1 MSNNWIKKLF
11 QNKKA
16 KIGIIIIS
24 IFITIAIIGP
34 FFFPTPNAYID
45 APFLEPSF
53 KHIFGTTGQG
63 QDVLAQTIAGAR
75 PTLFIGI
82 TAGIFV
88 VFLGLLIGSISAFY
102 GGIIDNLLSLLI
114 NIFLLMPGLPL
125 MVIIAAWLPP
135 GPYSILG
142 VLVFTGWAWNAR
154 VLRSQVLSLRQR
166 DYVYASI
173 INGESDLRIIIYD
186 IWPQMMSL
194 ITSSFIGATIYTIGA
209 QVGLEFLGLGDVNKV
224 TWGNNLY
231 WATNDL
237 ALLTGSWWTYVPTG
251 LCIALVSFG
260 LTLINYGIDEISNP
274 RLLSERLVK
283 EKYPF
288 NFNRNGST
296 PVVRTQ
302 DFE

>member
-1 MSNNWIKKLF
+1 M
-11 QNKKA
+11 
-16 KIGIIIIS
+16 
-24 IFITIAIIGP
+24 
-34 FFFPTPNAYID
+34 
-45 APFLEPSF
+45 
-53 KHIFGTTGQG
+53 
-63 QDVLAQTIAGAR
+63 AQTIAGAR

-173 INGESDLRIIIYD
+173 INGESNLRIIIYD
-186 IWPQMMSL
+186 IS
-194 ITSSFIGATIYTIGA
+194 IISF
-209 QVGLEFLGLGDVNKV
+209 
-224 TWGNNLY
+224 
-231 WATNDL
+231 
-237 ALLTGSWWTYVPTG
+237 
-251 LCIALVSFG
+251 
-260 LTLINYGIDEISNP
+260 
-274 RLLSERLVK
+274 
-283 EKYPF
+283 
-288 NFNRNGST
+288 
-296 PVVRTQ
+296 
-302 DFE
+302 